1 VYQETT
7 TSRLGPGGVR
17 ETQRAVRD
25 GRTGKESITL
35 RRGLG
40 ERERTVTRTRDASG
54 QETADDVLKGIAAE
68 EAAAFDREW
77 AERASKLPPAGAF
90 GFGGAGGRLGTGA
103 AGRLGTGAGRL
114 GGGGGGGMDGG
125 AQRSSSRP
133 LALTGAAGA
142 PAAVRSCAHVR
153 QRQPGSSGQQLTAA
167 LPPSCKLHAG
177 SQPGSSRGSVSGR
190 YA

>member
-1 VYQETT
+1 
-7 TSRLGPGGVR
+7 VR

-25 GRTGKESITL
+25 GRTGQESITL

-54 QETADDVLKGIAAE
+54 RETADDILKGIAAE

-77 AERASKLPPAGAF
+77 AERASKLPAAGAF
-90 GFGGAGGRLGTGA
+90 GFGGAGAGGRLGTG
-103 AGRLGTGAGRL
+103 GAGRL
-114 GGGGGGGMDGG
+114 AGGGGAGGMDGG
-125 AQRSSSRP
+125 AQRSSGRP
-133 LALTGAAGA
+133 LALT
-142 PAAVRSCAHVR
+142 
-153 QRQPGSSGQQLTAA
+153 
-167 LPPSCKLHAG
+167 G